1 MAKRHRF
8 DFDGALKQYFE
19 TERPGLLSQ
28 LTRGV
33 GVKEFLNVEL
43 PSVRSRRVD
52 LLILLNNDT
61 ILHIEFQSHNHRDM
75 ALRMAEYY
83 FLLVRKY
90 KKPVRQVVIY
100 LGAPKMSMPRRHD
113 SESVSFCYEL
123 RDIRSWNADDLLESD
138 HEADYVLA
146 MLAGGRE
153 DSLQLIRDVLVKIG
167 EMSGPAKEKA
177 LAFAGVLSGLRGF
190 ERIVFEETIRMG
202 QVIDWKKNE
211 ILRNL
216 YAEGVELGV
225 EQGLEQGMSK
235 IVRTVLTATFG
246 PLPKW
251 AQERIAR
258 ANAVQLELWAANA
271 VGSKSL
277 ESVLGPK

>member
-1 MAKRHRF
+1 
-8 DFDGALKQYFE
+8 
-19 TERPGLLSQ
+19 
-28 LTRGV
+28 
-33 GVKEFLNVEL
+33 
-43 PSVRSRRVD
+43 
-52 LLILLNNDT
+52 
-61 ILHIEFQSHNHRDM
+61 M

-100 LGAPKMSMPRRHD
+100 LGTPKMSMPSRHD
-113 SESVSFCYEL
+113 SESVSFFYEL
-123 RDIRSWNADDLLESD
+123 RDIRSWNADDLLESE
-138 HEADYVLA
+138 HEADHVLA

-225 EQGLEQGMSK
+225 EQGIEQGVEQGMAK
-235 IVRTVLTATFG
+235 IVRTVLNATFG

-251 AQERIAR
+251 AQERIAS

-277 ESVLGPK
+277 ESVIGPK

>member
-1 MAKRHRF
+1 MLACVRVR
-8 DFDGALKQYFE
+8 AA
-19 TERPGLLSQ
+19 PVS
-28 LTRGV
+28 V
-33 GVKEFLNVEL
+33 FLNVEL

-216 YAEGVELGV
+216 YAEGVE
-225 EQGLEQGMSK
+225 QGMFK

-271 VGSKSL
+271 IGSKSL

>member
-1 MAKRHRF
+1 
-8 DFDGALKQYFE
+8 
-19 TERPGLLSQ
+19 
-28 LTRGV
+28 
-33 GVKEFLNVEL
+33 
-43 PSVRSRRVD
+43 
-52 LLILLNNDT
+52 
-61 ILHIEFQSHNHRDM
+61 
-75 ALRMAEYY
+75 
-83 FLLVRKY
+83 
-90 KKPVRQVVIY
+90 
-100 LGAPKMSMPRRHD
+100 MPCRHD
-113 SESVSFCYEL
+113 SESVSFGYEL
-123 RDIRSWNADDLLESD
+123 RDIRSWNADDLLESE
-138 HEADYVLA
+138 HEADHVLA

-216 YAEGVELGV
+216 YSEFREEGREQGV
-225 EQGLEQGMSK
+225 EQGREQGIEQGMAK

-251 AQERIAR
+251 AQERIAS